1 MSARTLLEKVDE
13 NLYVLRADDLD
24 VRYFEAVWEIPEKI
38 TYNAYLLLEG
48 DYRILFDGWKLP
60 YSDQFLELIRSL
72 VDPRDLTHLVVHHA
86 EPDHSGSLPRVLE
99 ANGFRAAVLTHPMA
113 ATMLKRI
120 YGIEAKFRPVK
131 DGEEIEI
138 GDGVLKFVYT
148 PWLHW
153 PETMM
158 SLLAD
163 RLILFSGDAFGGY
176 SIPSSIFD
184 DSEEVVA
191 EFLPHARKYVATIIG
206 AYRDHIIRGV
216 EKLRRLGKP
225 PRIIAPAHG
234 LVWRRRPELIVDYY
248 VRLAKGV
255 PEGDKLLVVSGSMYG
270 STEKAVKVAVE
281 EAARLGCAI
290 ALHRFDQSESASISE
305 IIGDAIDS
313 RAIVLAAPTYEA
325 GLYPPIEY
333 VVRLIAR
340 KIPPKPALII
350 SSYGWGSAAA
360 RIISE
365 ILSSADFKIV
375 DAIDFRG
382 AAGEEDLEK
391 IREGV
396 RRLVEFQF

>member
-1 MSARTLLEKVDE
+1 MSARTILEKVDE
-13 NLYVLRADDLD
+13 NLYILRVDDLD
-24 VRYFEAVWEIPEKI
+24 VRYFEAIWEIPEKI

-48 DYRILFDGWKLP
+48 DYRVLFDGWKGS
-60 YSDQFLELIRSL
+60 YSDQLLELVRSL
-72 VDPRDLTHLVVHHA
+72 IDPRDLTHLVVHHV

-113 ATMLKRI
+113 VTMLKRI
-120 YGIEAKFRPVK
+120 YRIEAKFRPVK
-131 DGEEIEI
+131 DGEEIRI
-138 GDGVLKFVYT
+138 GGRVLKFVYT

-184 DSEEVVA
+184 DSEEAVA

-234 LVWRRRPELIVDYY
+234 LVWRRRPELIIDYY
-248 VRLAKGV
+248 VRLAEGV
-255 PEGDKLLVVSGSMYG
+255 PEDNKLLVVSGSMYG
-270 STEKAVKVAVE
+270 LTEKAVSVAVE

-290 ALHRFDQSESASISE
+290 ALHKFGQSESASISE

-313 RAIVLAAPTYEA
+313 KAIILAAPTYEA
-325 GLYPPIEY
+325 GVYPPIEY
-333 VVRLIAR
+333 AVRLIAR
-340 KIPPKPALII
+340 KIPPKPVLII

-360 RIISE
+360 RILSE
-365 ILSSADFKIV
+365 ILSSAGFRIV

-382 AAGEEDLEK
+382 AAGDEDLEK

-396 RRLVEFQF
+396 RKLVES